1 MDRRKFIVQGCGAC
15 LAVAGMGMLFSSCG
29 SALPLL
35 KTSAEAGNIL
45 RVPMSSFNE
54 QTNMILLRNN
64 TLSNDILLVKA
75 AEGYRALYM
84 RCTHE
89 NFSLTATGKK
99 IFCSSHGSEFDF
111 EGRVLKE
118 PALSPL
124 KKFKTEI
131 QNNHI
136 IIHLS

>member
-1 MDRRKFIVQGCGAC
+1 MDRRKFITQSCGAC
-15 LAVAGMGMLFSSCG
+15 LAVAGMGVLFSSCG
-29 SALPLL
+29 SALPLV
-35 KTSAEAGNIL
+35 KTTSEAGNIV
-45 RVPMSSFNE
+45 RVPVSSFNDE
-54 QTNMILLRNN
+54 TNMILLRNS

-89 NFSLTATGKK
+89 NFGLTATNKK

-111 EGRVLKE
+111 EGKVLKE

-124 KKFKTEI
+124 KKFKTETI
-131 QNNHI
+131 NNDI
-136 IIHLS
+136 IIHLT